1 MTAAYPPR
9 RSASPAILAASAIL
23 AFTTAGGLAPAD
35 AAGADAAVAR
45 ASRTLYPA
53 AERAAARASTPEGW
67 QAAYDAARDLQEALR
82 RAAPVSRGCAPLRV
96 ALDRYAAGRVL
107 EIEGVDRPSPGD
119 RAAGRR
125 SAERAR
131 PLVAARRARCD
142 GGGSAPAPPPLSMSP
157 APGEAFA
164 GPVVARAPEDA
175 TSATLTVDGGFAGTA
190 AVRGGRVRFG
200 VNVAPGPHDLRIA
213 FTAGAGVT
221 RVLVSRGAVLL
232 PGSGLRPAAAPRAD
246 AALGRRLVAALDGG
260 PRFRA
265 AWVHDLTDGRS
276 AGAGSDLRFPAAS
289 TVKLGLMAAV
299 LARLGGAPERSA
311 YAYDLRA
318 MASWSSNLATNR
330 LLRRFGGQA
339 TAEEGLRR
347 LGARASTFPGEY
359 IVGTQVA
366 PPLVSRRVTT
376 ARDLGRMLL
385 SLHSAAAGDR
395 AAGASTGLTVHQARM
410 AIGWLAASQQRGDN
424 ASLVAGGVAPG
435 TVVAQKNGW
444 IRAARLA
451 AAIVYRPGGP
461 AIVTLATYDEGGVT
475 LAAAQARGA
484 AVAALLR

>member
-1 MTAAYPPR
+1 MAA
-9 RSASPAILAASAIL
+9 AALMPARAAA
-23 AFTTAGGLAPAD
+23 AD
-35 AAGADAAVAR
+35 AGVAR

-67 QAAYDAARDLQEALR
+67 QAAYGAARDLQEALR
-82 RAAPVSRGCAPLRV
+82 RAAPVSPGCAPLRV

-107 EIEGVDRPSPGD
+107 EMEGIDRPSAGD

-131 PLVAARRARCD
+131 RLVAARRTRCD
-142 GGGSAPAPPPLSMSP
+142 RGGAGPALPPLAMSP
-157 APGEAFA
+157 APGEAFT
-164 GPVVARAPEDA
+164 GPVVARAPEGA

-190 AVRGGRVRFG
+190 AVHAGRVRFG
-200 VNVAPGPHDLRIA
+200 INVAPGPHDVRVA
-213 FTAGAGVT
+213 FAAGAGVT
-221 RVLVSRGAVLL
+221 RVLVSRGAILL
-232 PGSGLRPAAAPRAD
+232 PATALRPAASPRAD
-246 AALGRRLVAALDGG
+246 AALGRRLAAALDRG

-265 AWVHDLTDGRS
+265 AWVHDLADGRS
-276 AGAGSDLRFPAAS
+276 AGVGSDLRFPAAS
-289 TVKLGLMAAV
+289 TVKLGLLAAV

-311 YAYDLRA
+311 YAYDLQA
-318 MASWSSNLATNR
+318 MATWSSNLATNR

-347 LGARASTFPGEY
+347 LGDRASTFPGEY

-366 PPLVSRRVTT
+366 PPPVSRRVTT

-385 SLHSAAAGDR
+385 SLHAAAAGDR
-395 AAGASTGLTVHQARM
+395 AAVASTGLTVHQARM
-410 AIGWLAASQQRGDN
+410 AVGWLAASQQRGDN
-424 ASLVAGGVAPG
+424 ASLLAGGVAPG

-451 AAIVYRPGGP
+451 AGIVYRPQGP
-461 AIVTLATYDEGGVT
+461 AIVTLATYDDGGVS